1 MDRSPYLEIQENAP
15 IPNTMNKTILSRRGL
30 LIRRSV
36 LIGITSIHT
45 STKILT
51 VATTDGYLAA
61 EFAD

>member
-1 MDRSPYLEIQENAP
+1 
-15 IPNTMNKTILSRRGL
+15 MNKTILSRRGL

-45 STKILT
+45 STKMLI

-61 EFAD
+61 EYAD